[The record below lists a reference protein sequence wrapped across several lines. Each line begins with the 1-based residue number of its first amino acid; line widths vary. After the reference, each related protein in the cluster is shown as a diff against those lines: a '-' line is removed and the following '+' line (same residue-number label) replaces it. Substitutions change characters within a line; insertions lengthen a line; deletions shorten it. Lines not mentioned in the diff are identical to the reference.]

1 MKILKKIGFTLF
13 VICLSVTVV
22 HAQNIVFVADIANF
36 CNEERAQNALRLI
49 GYLLLVVKILI
60 PILLI
65 VFGVVDYF
73 KAVVSSDADAI
84 SKSTKSFIMR
94 VIAGVVIFLIPTI
107 VNFAFDLI
115 PDKNTSLHNAY
126 KCRICVLNPN
136 KC

>member
-1 MKILKKIGFTLF
+1 MKIIKKIGFTLF
-13 VICLSVTVV
+13 LLCLSVTVV
-22 HAQNIVFVADIANF
+22 HAQNIVFVANIANF
-36 CNEERAQNALRLI
+36 CNEEKAQNALRFV
-49 GYLLLVVKILI
+49 GYLLLVVKILV

-84 SKSTKSFIMR
+84 GKSTKSFIMR

-107 VNFAFDLI
+107 INFVFGLMPSNSSVSNID
-115 PDKNTSLHNAY
+115 
-126 KCRICVLNPN
+126 KCRACVLSPN